1 MTNEIMPAT
10 AENSAL
16 AMPTK
21 NNIPGMGQ
29 FDAEELQ
36 IPYIRLIQPTSKT
49 ENGNPGEFVN
59 ASTNQAFKEIEMVF
73 VCFGKSMVSFKDP
86 KTGEE
91 KKPQRQYKLLGINQT
106 TKFPAIFAVSSI
118 SSIIEVKKLLNA
130 FWQEGLPLWSK
141 VIKMTSQ
148 KMTGDYG
155 IYYKVNFEIVG
166 DTSSEAQAEYAAFY
180 ESNAENI
187 LGGEA
192 EGTSAVEVED
202 VEV

>member
-1 MTNEIMPAT
+1 MSNEITPAP

-21 NNIPGMGQ
+21 KNIPGMGQ
-29 FDAEELQ
+29 FDAEDLQ

-49 ENGNPGEFVN
+49 ENGNPGEFIN
-59 ASTNQAFKEIEMVF
+59 SSTNQVMKTVDIVF
-73 VCFGKSMVSFKDP
+73 ICFGKSMVTFKDP
-86 KTGEE
+86 KTGAE
-91 KKPQRQYKLLGINQT
+91 KKPQRQYKLLGIDQV

-130 FWQEGLPLWSK
+130 FFQEGRPLWSK
-141 VIKMTSQ
+141 VIRMTSQ
-148 KMTGDYG
+148 KMNGDYG
-155 IYYKVNFEIVG
+155 VYYKVNFELVE
-166 DTSSEAQAEYAAFY
+166 DTPEEAQKEYAAFY